1 MKPAK
6 VRIKDQ
12 PLYSSFNEKRKS
24 KQGYEP
30 GHMLL
35 LPSAPTESV
44 AQYSLALPS
53 TNKDRV
59 LDEMDVLKNI
69 TVHLNELVQ
78 TMEGVYANEE
88 MKEEEAAAAAAVAAG
103 EPTVPKEEHEDMTT
117 FLICCSQLSNQL
129 DCALREEKQILDS
142 LLQWFEKE
150 VREMEEIGEEEMIPD
165 WQIPVADKS
174 ISNNITKLR
183 NRIQKLEDLKGRIQ
197 ELPKL
202 IQLSA
207 PKHEKKKALSPV
219 APAPK
224 DPKRIIEE
232 LAMKNATEDVMN
244 MVQVFQDDT
253 GQQTMESMNNRMLEI
268 MKVFERQTNKL
279 HRVSNEQDVLEGKLQ
294 KIQQEFRKLAEE
306 KEIMEDE
313 LQKMKGS
320 EQEKGVQDTRKKM
333 LSKLEKEKAKVEEK
347 PPQVIV
353 EKPARPTPIPLKHK
367 EAENQKMKEDLAK
380 AQANIQTLEQE
391 KKMLEEKLQKALE
404 EAEMAKVHFAEVPP
418 TIPDWQFP
426 YTEIEDEK
434 DVQKKGKKGT
444 KPKGTDVQ
452 KLAVSAP
459 ETGKAGETL
468 PAKDV
473 KQKKKGSFIDMDKA
487 LSEGQEKEP
496 EKRMEESRKTK
507 AGKSEGADSKSAK
520 SKDSAEIRKR
530 RQTTKGAEK
539 KTYGSPV
546 SESSPSPPI
555 EEKQLPALTKVVEET
570 VSGTLDKSPEEL
582 LPPDLKKRKTT
593 SPELTVPEET
603 KGLPTSEQEAS
614 SLLSEIEMED
624 AAQPKTIMRDTKR
637 ISAAISPEQASTLQK
652 EIPQTYMDSSGLE
665 EGGTKNLINKKMDQL
680 ANNLAELEGVPEAE
694 TLAKLLLEPS
704 KGMELLSDEQKL
716 QLLNQLIP
724 PDGLQQLGK
733 PEEEQTE
740 QTRQLLSNVVS
751 TLQLL
756 QQAHVPEDGLSEEE
770 MNEMTE
776 KRRALLANLDTN
788 LKVLQPA
795 EAVRPGQQ
803 DIDNEINMLTEKG
816 SHLRA
821 SLESNMRDLEEA
833 QALAATQPSEMSEN
847 KVKELL
853 QQRELLTADLEQNM
867 QDLQTTKALA
877 AVLEEKAKPEKGID
891 ELSKERKVLLA
902 SLKSNMKEL
911 EEAETLAAAQPGSVS
926 DKKIKELKEQRKVL
940 AAHLEANQQDLQMAQ
955 GSAPEPAEASKL
967 QKKGIDELSKE
978 RKVLLASL
986 KSNMK
991 ELEEAETL
999 AAAQPGSVSDKKI
1012 KELKEQR
1019 KVLAAHLEANQQ
1031 DLQMAQASA
1040 PEPAEASKLQ
1050 KKEIDE
1056 LSKERKVLLA
1066 SLKSNMKELEEAET
1080 LATTQPGSVSDKKIK
1095 ELKEQ
1100 RKVLAA
1106 HLEAN
1111 LQDLQMAQPSA
1122 SSIVGKSKLQ
1132 EMKHSALSEK
1142 KKLLQE
1148 KLDSNLKDLQEAE
1161 TLASLQSDSANEQ
1174 RLQELSELRQ
1184 HLTEELKDLEESMQD
1199 MHEMELQA
1207 LQRALFLIPSEK
1219 GLNELYELTEKK
1231 QLLLEKLA
1239 STKKELQEAQELAAT
1254 QPGSVSDHKL
1264 QELAEQKRHLTVD
1277 LEATLDG
1284 IQNVYRRASERTVF
1298 VRPTERKVYEL
1309 SEKKQELL
1317 EKLESN
1323 RKQLEAAQA
1332 LAIAQPGSISDHK
1345 LQELIE
1351 QRRCLA
1357 AELDSTVHE
1366 MQKAQDSVSEGF
1378 VFTAERELYELSA
1391 KKQELEQKLESNQKE
1406 LLEAQALAV
1415 AEPGSISETKL
1426 QELAKQ
1432 NELFTKELEETV
1444 NDMAKVKHHVSER
1457 ATLAGKSPERE
1468 LYELSAKKQELEQK
1482 LESNQKELLEAQ
1494 ALAIAEP
1501 GSISETK
1508 LQELAEQ
1515 KELLSKEL
1523 EETVRDIEEA
1533 KDRVSER
1540 ALAGKPPDMELQQLL
1555 MKKEGLKEKLELNQ
1569 KELEEAQALAA
1580 AEPGSISEHKLQL
1593 LTEQRKHLIADLR
1606 ETVHDVK
1613 KAERRAAERTRQEPP
1628 IEMELYSLSIKK
1640 EMLQE
1645 MLEANQKELEEAQAL
1660 AAAEPGSVSEHKL
1673 QELAEQRKKLT
1684 AELKATVFNIKK
1696 AQRRASQ
1703 RAALEAPAERELF
1716 ELAVKKQLLQ
1726 ANLESNWK
1734 ELQEAQALA
1743 VAEPGSISEHK
1754 LQQLIEHRRHLTA
1767 DLNETIHDMQNAE
1780 RRVSEGAQLKQ
1791 VPEIELYEL
1800 SARKELLQEKLES
1813 NQKELEAAQALAAAE
1828 PGSVNEHKLQ
1838 ELVEQRR
1845 NLTADLNATVS
1856 SIQKAQRR
1864 TSEALRFEP
1873 PVEKELFELAVKKQR
1888 LQANLE
1894 SNWKE
1899 LQEAQTLA
1907 ATEPGSISEHKLQ
1920 QLTEERR
1927 LMTQDLKE
1935 TMHNM
1940 QNAERRASERAL
1952 IETPTGRKFYDL
1964 LEKKQQLQADL
1975 ESNWE
1980 KLQEAEALIATQ
1992 PGIIS
1997 ERKLEELAEERKRLT
2012 KELAATAEDILEAH
2026 RQASEKALFRKPAEK
2041 ELYALSEK
2049 KQMLLQNLK
2058 GLQEAQALAATQSGI
2073 VGEEKR
2079 KQLAEQ
2085 KQRLAADLE
2094 ATMHDIQKAQRHVS
2108 VAPITMSPSENELY
2122 ALSEK
2127 KSLILESLAFNRKQL
2142 QEAQALAAL
2151 HPGTDSDHKLE
2162 ELAQERKRLT
2172 EDLREAVHSLHEIE
2186 RRSSQKG
2193 QIDSAEEELEELAM
2207 KKTQLLQKLE
2217 SNQRLLEEAEVLEA
2231 AQPGTINKHKLKEV
2245 TEERKRLTAELEE
2258 ILHKMV
2264 LKDVQLQVS
2273 KPPEKELYKLSEW
2286 KQHLLDSL
2294 ESNLKELEEAWALA
2308 ATQPG
2313 PSSDNLLKKL
2323 NEERKTLIENL
2334 ERVVEDSQK
2343 MKSRLSETGGVIRPI
2358 ERDLSHLLQKKKL
2371 FLERLESNLKNWLE
2385 AQTLAATQPSSINEK
2400 KFQHLTEQRR
2410 LLAAGLEAIIQDI
2423 QNIQDTDSEKQ
2434 MKDREMAL
2442 KQLHEKKKVFLEN
2455 LRTNFR
2461 QLQEAKALAAAEPGG
2476 ISELK
2481 VQELIQQRRL
2491 LTAGLDAIMQSMQEI
2506 ENLIAGNVE
2515 VAKPSEIEL
2524 DRIYERRTLLL
2535 ENMELNLQELKDL
2548 AKGGV
2553 SEKKIQAISEK
2564 RNRLISSF
2572 EAILQNM
2579 EEALT
2584 LDQGARTRPDERNIS
2599 DLIELSNL
2607 ESKLDEMQNL
2617 GVFTGFQLDTIRK
2630 KMCKLKEQ
2638 KKKLISKWEK
2648 YFLKEYPE
2656 GYIPEPT
2663 KKGKT
2668 PKELAGKGLFSYL
2681 RSSIKDLQ
2689 EQGIIRQDSMS
2700 EVELDQLAKEER
2712 IMDRYF
2718 EEVPIEFLPSEVAAL
2733 STQYEDEKSL
2743 KRRAL
2748 AAKLE
2753 ANIRDL
2759 QSALQVDKLEKPKFE
2774 IPKSVLRTTGKR
2786 RLSSLEPSD
2795 QLALR
2800 PQLSGLQIHISKVPV
2815 ANRIKHDS
2823 KTVDAGYDTTVL
2835 EEKDQLLKRDIELA
2849 LKGRLLEEFPESK
2862 VSLPQLD
2869 SSSYLHA
2876 NSHRLAL
2883 EAAMQEILEF
2893 NKNLL
2898 PSHRTN
2904 LQQALHLAS
2913 YQLQQKQ
2920 LQQHQANALVEK
2932 FRNMPLFPP
2941 PPPGTARFQDY
2952 TIPVQKSGW
2961 ETNQLPQKDYFQK
2974 LALLKRR
2981 ILGPEMKGGGPSSV
2995 TQGDVQDQV
3004 EDPIVISGKGC
3015 NPYRKETTFPV
3026 IKQSSKHK

>member
-30 GHMLL
+30 GQMLL
-35 LPSAPTESV
+35 LPSVPTESV

-69 TVHLNELVQ
+69 TVHLNEVGQSLNFCIIIVHK
-78 TMEGVYANEE
+78 MEGVYANEE
-88 MKEEEAAAAAAVAAG
+88 IKEEEAAAVAAG
-103 EPTVPKEEHEDMTT
+103 EPTAPKEELEDMTT

-129 DCALREEKQILDS
+129 DCALREEKQILES

-150 VREMEEIGEEEMIPD
+150 VHEMEEIGEEEIIPD
-165 WQIPVADKS
+165 WQIPVADKN
-174 ISNNITKLR
+174 ISNNINKLL

-207 PKHEKKKALSPV
+207 PKHEKKKTLTPV

-224 DPKRIIEE
+224 DPKHIIEE
-232 LAMKNATEDVMN
+232 LAMKHATEDVMN

-306 KEIMEDE
+306 KEIMEEE

-320 EQEKGVQDTRKKM
+320 EQEKGAQDPRKKM

-347 PPQVIV
+347 PPQVPVTV
-353 EKPARPTPIPLKHK
+353 EKPARPTPFPLKHK

-404 EAEMAKVHFAEVPP
+404 EAEMAKIQLAEVPP
-418 TIPDWQFP
+418 TIPEIFLQN

-434 DVQKKGKKGT
+434 DAQKKGKKGT

-452 KLAVSAP
+452 KLAVSGP
-459 ETGKAGETL
+459 DTGKAGETF

-473 KQKKKGSFIDMDKA
+473 KQKRKGSFIDMDKA
-487 LSEGQEKEP
+487 LSEGQEKES

-539 KTYGSPV
+539 KTYDSPV
-546 SESSPSPPI
+546 SELPPSPQI

-570 VSGTLDKSPEEL
+570 VSVTLDKSPEEV
-582 LPPDLKKRKTT
+582 LPPDSKKRKTT
-593 SPELTVPEET
+593 SPELIVPEET
-603 KGLPTSEQEAS
+603 TTLPTSEQEAS

-637 ISAAISPEQASTLQK
+637 ISTAISPEQATTLQK
-652 EIPQTYMDSSGLE
+652 EIPQTYIDSSGLE
-665 EGGTKNLINKKMDQL
+665 EGGTKDLINKKMDQL
-680 ANNLAELEGVPEAE
+680 VNNLAELEGVPEAE
-694 TLAKLLLEPS
+694 TLAKLLLEPG
-704 KGMELLSDEQKL
+704 KGMELLSDEQRL
-716 QLLNQLIP
+716 QLLNQLLP
-724 PDGLQQLGK
+724 PDGLQQPGK

-740 QTRQLLSNVVS
+740 QKRQLLSNVLS

-776 KRRALLANLDTN
+776 KKRALLANLDSN

-795 EAVRPGQQ
+795 EAVRPRQQ

-816 SHLRA
+816 SHLRVN
-821 SLESNMRDLEEA
+821 LELNMRELEEA

-877 AVLEEKAKPEKGID
+877 AVLEEKDIHG
-891 ELSKERKVLLA
+891 
-902 SLKSNMKEL
+902 
-911 EEAETLAAAQPGSVS
+911 
-926 DKKIKELKEQRKVL
+926 
-940 AAHLEANQQDLQMAQ
+940 
-955 GSAPEPAEASKL
+955 
-967 QKKGIDELSKE
+967 
-978 RKVLLASL
+978 
-986 KSNMK
+986 
-991 ELEEAETL
+991 
-999 AAAQPGSVSDKKI
+999 
-1012 KELKEQR
+1012 
-1019 KVLAAHLEANQQ
+1019 
-1031 DLQMAQASA
+1031 
-1040 PEPAEASKLQ
+1040 
-1050 KKEIDE
+1050 
-1056 LSKERKVLLA
+1056 
-1066 SLKSNMKELEEAET
+1066 
-1080 LATTQPGSVSDKKIK
+1080 
-1095 ELKEQ
+1095 
-1100 RKVLAA
+1100 
-1106 HLEAN
+1106 
-1111 LQDLQMAQPSA
+1111 
-1122 SSIVGKSKLQ
+1122 
-1132 EMKHSALSEK
+1132 
-1142 KKLLQE
+1142 
-1148 KLDSNLKDLQEAE
+1148 
-1161 TLASLQSDSANEQ
+1161 Q
-1174 RLQELSELRQ
+1174 RLQELSELRK
-1184 HLTEELKDLEESMQD
+1184 HLTEELKDLKESMQD
-1199 MHEMELQA
+1199 MQEIELQA
-1207 LQRALFLIPSEK
+1207 SQRALFPLPSEK

-1254 QPGSVSDHKL
+1254 QPGSVSEHKL
-1264 QELAEQKRHLTVD
+1264 QELAEQKRHLTAD

-1366 MQKAQDSVSEGF
+1366 MQKARDSVSEGF
-1378 VFTAERELYELSA
+1378 VITAERELYELSA
-1391 KKQELEQKLESNQKE
+1391 KKQELQQKLESNQKE

-1426 QELAKQ
+1426 
-1432 NELFTKELEETV
+1432 
-1444 NDMAKVKHHVSER
+1444 R
-1457 ATLAGKSPERE
+1457 
-1468 LYELSAKKQELEQK
+1468 
-1482 LESNQKELLEAQ
+1482 
-1494 ALAIAEP
+1494 
-1501 GSISETK
+1501 
-1508 LQELAEQ
+1508 ELAEQ

-1523 EETVRDIEEA
+1523 EETVCDIEEA

-1540 ALAGKPPDMELQQLL
+1540 AVAGKPPDMELQQLL
-1555 MKKEGLKEKLELNQ
+1555 MKKERLKEKLELNQ

-1580 AEPGSISEHKLQL
+1580 AEPSSINEHKLQL
-1593 LTEQRKHLIADLR
+1593 LTEQRKRLIADLK
-1606 ETVHDVK
+1606 ETVHVVK
-1613 KAERRAAERTRQEPP
+1613 KAERRAADRTQQEPP
-1628 IEMELYSLSIKK
+1628 VEMELYSLSIKK

-1684 AELKATVFNIKK
+1684 AELKATVYNIKK
-1696 AQRRASQ
+1696 TQRRASQ
-1703 RAALEAPAERELF
+1703 RSALEAPAERELF

-1743 VAEPGSISEHK
+1743 VTEPGSISEHK
-1754 LQQLIEHRRHLTA
+1754 LQQLVEYRRRLTA
-1767 DLNETIHDMQNAE
+1767 DLNEAIHEMQNAE
-1780 RRVSEGAQLKQ
+1780 RRASEGAQLKQ
-1791 VPEIELYEL
+1791 LPEIELYEL
-1800 SARKELLQEKLES
+1800 SAKKELLQEKLES

-1856 SIQKAQRR
+1856 NIQKAQRR
-1864 TSEALRFEP
+1864 TSEGIRLEP

-1927 LMTQDLKE
+1927 LMTLDLKE

-1940 QNAERRASERAL
+1940 QNAGRRASERAL
-1952 IETPTGRKFYDL
+1952 IESPTGRKYYDL
-1964 LEKKQQLQADL
+1964 LEKKQQLQANLD
-1975 ESNWE
+1975 SNWE
-1980 KLQEAEALIATQ
+1980 KLLEAETLIATQ

-2012 KELAATAEDILEAH
+2012 KELDATAEDILEAH

-2041 ELYALSEK
+2041 DLYALSGK
-2049 KQMLLQNLK
+2049 KQMLLENLK

-2094 ATMHDIQKAQRHVS
+2094 ATIHDIQKAQRHVS
-2108 VAPITMSPSENELY
+2108 VVPITMSPSEYELY
-2122 ALSEK
+2122 ELSQK

-2162 ELAQERKRLT
+2162 ELVQERNRLT
-2172 EDLREAVHSLHEIE
+2172 EDLREAVHSLHEIQ
-2186 RRSSQKG
+2186 RHSSQKI
-2193 QIDSAEEELEELAM
+2193 QIDSVEEGLEELAM
-2207 KKTQLLQKLE
+2207 KKRQLLQKLE
-2217 SNQRLLEEAEVLEA
+2217 SNQKILEEAEVLEA
-2231 AQPGTINKHKLKEV
+2231 THPGTISKHKLKEV
-2245 TEERKRLTAELEE
+2245 AEERKRLTEELEE

-2264 LKDVQLQVS
+2264 LKEVQHHVS
-2273 KPPEKELYKLSEW
+2273 KPDEKEFYKLSEW
-2286 KQHLLDSL
+2286 KQHLLDNL
-2294 ESNLKELEEAWALA
+2294 ESNLKELEETWALA
-2308 ATQPG
+2308 VTQPG

-2323 NEERKTLIENL
+2323 NEERRTLIENL

-2343 MKSRLSETGGVIRPI
+2343 MKSRLSERGGVIRPI
-2358 ERDLSHLLQKKKL
+2358 EKDLSHLLQKKKL
-2371 FLERLESNLKNWLE
+2371 FLERLDSNLKNWLE
-2385 AQTLAATQPSSINEK
+2385 AQTLKATEPSSINEK
-2400 KFQHLTEQRR
+2400 KFQHLTEERR

-2423 QNIQDTDSEKQ
+2423 QNIQDADPEKQ
-2434 MKDREMAL
+2434 IKAREMAL
-2442 KQLHEKKKVFLEN
+2442 RQLYEKKKVFLEN

-2461 QLQEAKALAAAEPGG
+2461 ELREAQVLAAAEPGG
-2476 ISELK
+2476 VSELK
-2481 VQELIQQRRL
+2481 VQELIHQRRL
-2491 LTAGLDAIMQSMQEI
+2491 LTTGLDAIMQSMQEI
-2506 ENLIAGNVE
+2506 EELIAGNVE
-2515 VAKPSEIEL
+2515 IAKPSEIEL
-2524 DRIYERRTLLL
+2524 DKIYEKRTLLL

-2553 SEKKIQAISEK
+2553 SDKKIQAIAEK
-2564 RNRLISSF
+2564 KKRLVSSF

-2579 EEALT
+2579 EEALS

-2607 ESKLDEMQNL
+2607 ESKLDEMQDL
-2617 GVFTGFQLDTIRK
+2617 GVISGFQLDTIRK
-2630 KMCKLKEQ
+2630 KMHKLKEQ
-2638 KKKLISKWEK
+2638 KKKMISKWEK
-2648 YFLKEYPE
+2648 LFLKEYPE
-2656 GYIPEPT
+2656 GYIPQST
-2663 KKGKT
+2663 KKYKT

-2681 RSSIKDLQ
+2681 QSSIKDLQ
-2689 EQGIIRQDSMS
+2689 EQGIIRQGSGSDTQKSHIGIEPATLVLS
-2700 EVELDQLAKEER
+2700 ATCSNRLSRNKFKLFFLEVELDQLAEEKR
-2712 IMDRYF
+2712 IVDRYF

-2759 QSALQVDKLEKPKFE
+2759 QSALQVDKIEKPKFE
-2774 IPKSVLRTTGKR
+2774 LPKSVLRTTGKR
-2786 RLSSLEPSD
+2786 RVSLVEPSD
-2795 QLALR
+2795 QLALK

-2815 ANRIKHDS
+2815 AYRNKPES
-2823 KTVDAGYDTTVL
+2823 KTVGAGYDVTSQ
-2835 EEKDQLLKRDIELA
+2835 EEQDQLLKRNIELA
-2849 LKGRLLEEFPESK
+2849 IKGQLLEKFPESK

-2869 SSSYLHA
+2869 SSTYLHT
-2876 NSHRLAL
+2876 NSNKLAL

-2893 NKNLL
+2893 NKDLL
-2898 PSHRTN
+2898 PSHRAN
-2904 LQQALHLAS
+2904 LQQALKLAS

-2920 LQQHQANALVEK
+2920 LQQQHQANALVEK
-2932 FRNMPLFPP
+2932 FRNMPLFFPQ
-2941 PPPGTARFQDY
+2941 PPGTARFQDY

-2961 ETNQLPQKDYFQK
+2961 ETNQLPQKDYIQK
-2974 LALLKRR
+2974 LALLRRR
-2981 ILGPEMKGGGPSSV
+2981 ILGPEMKGGGPSPV
-2995 TQGDVQDQV
+2995 TQEDIQDQA
-3004 EDPIVISGKGC
+3004 EDLIVISGKGC

>member
-1 MKPAK
+1 MQK
-6 VRIKDQ
+6 RN
-12 PLYSSFNEKRKS
+12 NEAS
-24 KQGYEP
+24 KT
-30 GHMLL
+30 
-35 LPSAPTESV
+35 PTESV

-69 TVHLNELVQ
+69 TVHLNEIVQ

-88 MKEEEAAAAAAVAAG
+88 MKEEEVAAAAAG

-165 WQIPVADKS
+165 WQIPVADKN

-232 LAMKNATEDVMN
+232 LAMKHATEDVMN

-404 EAEMAKVHFAEVPP
+404 EAEMAKVHLAEVPP

-459 ETGKAGETL
+459 ETGKAGETF

-473 KQKKKGSFIDMDKA
+473 KQKRKGSFIDMDKA

-570 VSGTLDKSPEEL
+570 VSGTLDKSPEEV

-593 SPELTVPEET
+593 SPELNVPEET
-603 KGLPTSEQEAS
+603 RSLPTSEKEAS

-624 AAQPKTIMRDTKR
+624 AAQPKTIMRDTRR

-724 PDGLQQLGK
+724 AEGLQQLGK

-955 GSAPEPAEASKL
+955 
-967 QKKGIDELSKE
+967 
-978 RKVLLASL
+978 
-986 KSNMK
+986 
-991 ELEEAETL
+991 
-999 AAAQPGSVSDKKI
+999 
-1012 KELKEQR
+1012 
-1019 KVLAAHLEANQQ
+1019 
-1031 DLQMAQASA
+1031 ASA
-1040 PEPAEASKLQ
+1040 PELAEASKLQ

-1066 SLKSNMKELEEAET
+1066 SLKSNMKELEQAET
-1080 LATTQPGSVSDKKIK
+1080 LATTQPGSVSDKKIE
-1095 ELKEQ
+1095 ELKKQ
-1100 RKVLAA
+1100 RKVLAT

-1122 SSIVGKSKLQ
+1122 SSIVGKSQLQ
-1132 EMKHSALSEK
+1132 EMKRSALSEK

-1148 KLDSNLKDLQEAE
+1148 KLDANLKDLQEAE
-1161 TLASLQSDSANEQ
+1161 TFASLQSDSANEQ

-1199 MHEMELQA
+1199 MQEMELQA

-1219 GLNELYELTEKK
+1219 GLNELYDLTEKK

-1239 STKKELQEAQELAAT
+1239 STKKELQETQELAAT
-1254 QPGSVSDHKL
+1254 QPGSVSEHKL
-1264 QELAEQKRHLTVD
+1264 QELAEQKGRLTAD

-1345 LQELIE
+1345 LQELTE

-1391 KKQELEQKLESNQKE
+1391 KKQELQQKLESNQKE

-1426 QELAKQ
+1426 QELA
-1432 NELFTKELEETV
+1432 
-1444 NDMAKVKHHVSER
+1444 
-1457 ATLAGKSPERE
+1457 
-1468 LYELSAKKQELEQK
+1468 
-1482 LESNQKELLEAQ
+1482 
-1494 ALAIAEP
+1494 
-1501 GSISETK
+1501 
-1508 LQELAEQ
+1508 EQ

-1523 EETVRDIEEA
+1523 EETVCDIEEA

-1540 ALAGKPPDMELQQLL
+1540 ATLAAKPPDMELQQLL

-1613 KAERRAAERTRQEPP
+1613 KAERRAAERTQQEPP

-1684 AELKATVFNIKK
+1684 AELKATVYNIKK
-1696 AQRRASQ
+1696 TQRRASQ

-1754 LQQLIEHRRHLTA
+1754 LQQLIEHRRLLTA

-1800 SARKELLQEKLES
+1800 SAKKELLQEKLES

-1935 TMHNM
+1935 TMNNM
-1940 QNAERRASERAL
+1940 RNAERRASERAL

-1980 KLQEAEALIATQ
+1980 KLQEAEALVATQ

-1997 ERKLEELAEERKRLT
+1997 ERKLEELTEERKRLT
-2012 KELAATAEDILEAH
+2012 KELDATAEDILEAH

-2108 VAPITMSPSENELY
+2108 VAPITVSPSENELY
-2122 ALSEK
+2122 ELSEK

-2172 EDLREAVHSLHEIE
+2172 EDLREAVHSLHEIQ

-2193 QIDSAEEELEELAM
+2193 QIDSVEEELEELAM

-2245 TEERKRLTAELEE
+2245 AEERKRLTAELEE

-2286 KQHLLDSL
+2286 KQHLLDNL

-2323 NEERKTLIENL
+2323 NEERKTLIVNL

-2371 FLERLESNLKNWLE
+2371 FLERLDSNLKNWLE

-2461 QLQEAKALAAAEPGG
+2461 ELKEAKALAAAEPGG

-2515 VAKPSEIEL
+2515 VAKPSEIEF
-2524 DRIYERRTLLL
+2524 DKIYERRTLLL

-2564 RNRLISSF
+2564 RNRLVSSF

-2579 EEALT
+2579 EEALS

-2607 ESKLDEMQNL
+2607 EAKLDEMQNL
-2617 GVFTGFQLDTIRK
+2617 GVFSGFQLDTIRK

-2663 KKGKT
+2663 KKDKT

-2689 EQGIIRQDSMS
+2689 EQGIIQQDSMS
-2700 EVELDQLAKEER
+2700 EVELDQLAKEKR
-2712 IMDRYF
+2712 IVDRYF
-2718 EEVPIEFLPSEVAAL
+2718 EEIPTEFLPSEVAAL

-2795 QLALR
+2795 QFALR

-2815 ANRIKHDS
+2815 ANRIKRDS
-2823 KTVDAGYDTTVL
+2823 KTVDAGYDTTVQ
-2835 EEKDQLLKRDIELA
+2835 EEQDQLLKRDIELA

-2920 LQQHQANALVEK
+2920 LQQQQANALVDK

-2941 PPPGTARFQDY
+2941 PAPGTARFQDY

-2961 ETNQLPQKDYFQK
+2961 ETNQLPQKDYLQK
-2974 LALLKRR
+2974 LALLKRK

>member
-88 MKEEEAAAAAAVAAG
+88 MKEEEAAAAAAAAAG

-165 WQIPVADKS
+165 WQIPVADKN

-207 PKHEKKKALSPV
+207 PKHEKKKPLSPV

-232 LAMKNATEDVMN
+232 LAMKHATEDVMN

-404 EAEMAKVHFAEVPP
+404 EAEMAKVHLAEVPP

-459 ETGKAGETL
+459 ETGKAGETF

-520 SKDSAEIRKR
+520 TKDSAEIRKR

-570 VSGTLDKSPEEL
+570 VSGTLDKSPEEV

-593 SPELTVPEET
+593 SPELNVPEET
-603 KGLPTSEQEAS
+603 RSLPTSEQEAS
-614 SLLSEIEMED
+614 SLLPEIEMED

-652 EIPQTYMDSSGLE
+652 EIPQMYMDSSGLE
-665 EGGTKNLINKKMDQL
+665 EGGTKNLITKKMDQL

-821 SLESNMRDLEEA
+821 NLESNMRDLEEA

-955 GSAPEPAEASKL
+955 
-967 QKKGIDELSKE
+967 
-978 RKVLLASL
+978 
-986 KSNMK
+986 
-991 ELEEAETL
+991 
-999 AAAQPGSVSDKKI
+999 
-1012 KELKEQR
+1012 
-1019 KVLAAHLEANQQ
+1019 
-1031 DLQMAQASA
+1031 ASA

-1080 LATTQPGSVSDKKIK
+1080 LASTQPGSVSDKKIK

-1122 SSIVGKSKLQ
+1122 SSIVGKSQLQ
-1132 EMKHSALSEK
+1132 EMKRSALSEK

-1148 KLDSNLKDLQEAE
+1148 KLEANLKDLQEAE
-1161 TLASLQSDSANEQ
+1161 TLAPLQSDSANEQ

-1184 HLTEELKDLEESMQD
+1184 HLTKELKDLEESMHD
-1199 MHEMELQA
+1199 MQEMELQA
-1207 LQRALFLIPSEK
+1207 LQRTLFLIPSEK

-1239 STKKELQEAQELAAT
+1239 STKKELQETQELAAT
-1254 QPGSVSDHKL
+1254 QPGSVSEHKL
-1264 QELAEQKRHLTVD
+1264 QELAEQKRHLTAD

-1317 EKLESN
+1317 EMLESN

-1366 MQKAQDSVSEGF
+1366 MQKAQDSASEGF

-1391 KKQELEQKLESNQKE
+1391 KKQELQQKLESNQKE

-1426 QELAKQ
+1426 QELANQ
-1432 NELFTKELEETV
+1432 NELLTKELEETV
-1444 NDMAKVKHHVSER
+1444 NDIAKVKHRVSER

-1468 LYELSAKKQELEQK
+1468 LYELSAKKQELQQK

-1523 EETVRDIEEA
+1523 EETVCDIEEA

-1540 ALAGKPPDMELQQLL
+1540 ATLAGKPPDMELQQLL

-1569 KELEEAQALAA
+1569 RELEEAQALAA

-1613 KAERRAAERTRQEPP
+1613 KAERRAAERTQQEPP

-1684 AELKATVFNIKK
+1684 AELKATVYNIKK
-1696 AQRRASQ
+1696 TQRRASQ

-1780 RRVSEGAQLKQ
+1780 RRVSEGAQLKPL
-1791 VPEIELYEL
+1791 PEIELYEL
-1800 SARKELLQEKLES
+1800 SAKKELLQEKLES

-1935 TMHNM
+1935 TMNNM
-1940 QNAERRASERAL
+1940 RNAERRASERAL

-1980 KLQEAEALIATQ
+1980 KLQEAEALVATQ

-1997 ERKLEELAEERKRLT
+1997 EHKLEELTEERKRLT
-2012 KELAATAEDILEAH
+2012 KELDATAEDILEAH

-2108 VAPITMSPSENELY
+2108 VAPITVSLSENELY
-2122 ALSEK
+2122 ELSEK

-2172 EDLREAVHSLHEIE
+2172 EDLREAVHSLHEIQ

-2245 TEERKRLTAELEE
+2245 AEERKRLTAELEE

-2286 KQHLLDSL
+2286 KQHLLDNL

-2371 FLERLESNLKNWLE
+2371 FLERLDSNLKNWLE

-2461 QLQEAKALAAAEPGG
+2461 QLQEARALAAAEPGG

-2506 ENLIAGNVE
+2506 ENLIAGNVK
-2515 VAKPSEIEL
+2515 VAKPSEIEF
-2524 DRIYERRTLLL
+2524 DKIYEKRTLLL

-2564 RNRLISSF
+2564 RNRLVSSF

-2579 EEALT
+2579 EEALS
-2584 LDQGARTRPDERNIS
+2584 LHQGARTRPDERNIS

-2607 ESKLDEMQNL
+2607 ESKLDEMENL
-2617 GVFTGFQLDTIRK
+2617 GVFSGFQLDTIRK

-2663 KKGKT
+2663 KKDKT
-2668 PKELAGKGLFSYL
+2668 PKELARKGLFSYL

-2712 IMDRYF
+2712 IVDRYF

-2753 ANIRDL
+2753 ANVRDL

-2795 QLALR
+2795 QFALR

-2815 ANRIKHDS
+2815 ANRIKRDS
-2823 KTVDAGYDTTVL
+2823 KTVDAGYDTTVQ
-2835 EEKDQLLKRDIELA
+2835 EEQDQLLKRDIELA

-2920 LQQHQANALVEK
+2920 LQQQHQANALVDK